1 MAAEIPR
8 ERQTRTS
15 HGRRRS
21 IAAGA
26 KKNRK
31 QKTFQNGRKTKPGG
45 SGAEVTVFWSSLLSH
60 RGYTGEPGTQERGDE
75 ELLLTHFNW
84 KHGNT
89 EIAGDMNTQVMTL
102 RLDQDTVNTEDL

>member
-1 MAAEIPR
+1 MADGLTCAANGPGLEVAANGGGFPANNGLDEPQTAAEIPR

-15 HGRRRS
+15 CGRRRS

-60 RGYTGEPGTQERGDE
+60 RGYTGEPGTQE
-75 ELLLTHFNW
+75 
-84 KHGNT
+84 
-89 EIAGDMNTQVMTL
+89 
-102 RLDQDTVNTEDL
+102 